1 MGKTL
6 TKFQE
11 SELLLRIE
19 TVVEPFVGSIFITCE
34 MASDV

>member
-1 MGKTL
+1 MQNEV

-11 SELLLRIE
+11 SELVLRIG
-19 TVVEPFVGSIFITCE
+19 TVIGTFVGIIFIKCE